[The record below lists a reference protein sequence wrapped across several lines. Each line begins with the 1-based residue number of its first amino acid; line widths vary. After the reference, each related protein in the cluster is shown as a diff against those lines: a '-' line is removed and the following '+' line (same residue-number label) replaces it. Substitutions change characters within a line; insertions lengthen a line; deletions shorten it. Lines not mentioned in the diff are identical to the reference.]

1 MTHPTEPLPF
11 DETIKKIRGVLD
23 ARKLPSPLLGIVCG
37 SGLSTLV
44 SKLSDT
50 VQIPYAELPGFGQST
65 VAGQNSALAFGL
77 MGQHKYPVVAM
88 LGRFHP
94 YEGHKPA
101 VVTYGIRTMKRL
113 GVKHV
118 IITNAAGSLVPD
130 IPVGTIVVIQDH
142 FALPNLTGMN
152 PSFGPLVSPEHPR
165 FYPLGDAY
173 SVRLRK
179 LAFLAAHQLQF
190 DRDALAEGTYAWVSG
205 PAYETPAEGRFLRN
219 AGAHVVGMST
229 IPEVIAARVEGL
241 EVMVLSLV
249 TNMVVIPEKYRS
261 IRDEVEAE
269 LAGRTLTLPPVE
281 VASHEEVLAV
291 GKQKTEVMGRLVAK
305 IVELVQEQ
313 AVNEANALKN

>member
-1 MTHPTEPLPF
+1 
-11 DETIKKIRGVLD
+11 
-23 ARKLPSPLLGIVCG
+23 
-37 SGLSTLV
+37 
-44 SKLSDT
+44 
-50 VQIPYAELPGFGQST
+50 
-65 VAGQNSALAFGL
+65 
-77 MGQHKYPVVAM
+77 
-88 LGRFHP
+88 
-94 YEGHKPA
+94 
-101 VVTYGIRTMKRL
+101 
-113 GVKHV
+113 
-118 IITNAAGSLVPD
+118 
-130 IPVGTIVVIQDH
+130 
-142 FALPNLTGMN
+142 MN
-152 PSFGPLVSPEHPR
+152 PSFGPLLSPEHPR

-241 EVMVLSLV
+241 ETMVLSLV
-249 TNMVVIPEKYRS
+249 TNMVVIPEKHRS

-269 LAGRTLTLPPVE
+269 VRETRSTFGAAAKNISAPQLAGRALALPPVE
-281 VASHEEVLAV
+281 VASHEEVLAA

-313 AVNEANALKN
+313 AVNEANAIKN